1 MLSRFAARLA
11 HSAGCATRRCVMS
24 AVNKSRVAA
33 TCSPSWR
40 TESISDSLNSFS
52 MVAPVKVNGCV
63 EAPLN
68 HDGGLPPLS
77 MVTPA
82 AALLWGSL
90 VGTATSAA
98 TGHRHF
104 LLRTSTAMQGRKPWR
119 DRPGFSSLS
128 RRGGVKDSATA
139 LHGEVRSFS
148 IPDRHQLQRAAR
160 RPAGPAPWPG
170 TPDRAQPTRCM
181 RRPPP

>member
-1 MLSRFAARLA
+1 
-11 HSAGCATRRCVMS
+11 MS
-24 AVNKSRVAA
+24 AMSASRPLSV
-33 TCSPSWR
+33 CCKRSGSVC
-40 TESISDSLNSFS
+40 F

-98 TGHRHF
+98 TGHRP
-104 LLRTSTAMQGRKPWR
+104 LRHRRASPVITSSA
-119 DRPGFSSLS
+119 LS
-128 RRGGVKDSATA
+128 A
-139 LHGEVRSFS
+139 LFFPLEQVFCDDEARRSF
-148 IPDRHQLQRAAR
+148 IPRHQLQRAAR